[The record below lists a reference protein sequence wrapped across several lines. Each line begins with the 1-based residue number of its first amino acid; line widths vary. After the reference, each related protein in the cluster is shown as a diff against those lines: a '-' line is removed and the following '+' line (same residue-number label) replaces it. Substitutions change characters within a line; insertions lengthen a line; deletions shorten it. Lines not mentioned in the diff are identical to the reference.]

1 MPGILANNHK
11 TNRTHATRI
20 GTLACKIAL
29 SIGLSAFIFF
39 AVASAA
45 SADCVS
51 ELRRVVLDKT
61 ISVPLKSYRC
71 KTGADQNAPQVRIE
85 FHRLSDLAAS
95 LVISNTSSTLL
106 KKTFGSMKVV
116 ENDISK
122 AYGDLL
128 KQFGTTYEVVKEQG
142 EVSTRLSIN
151 AAEQQ
156 AAQKEEGR
164 LSAEDTIG
172 SVKVR
177 HFMESTDGPDYPAA
191 DEIAALRKK
200 AIPDG
205 LNYYYSIDSW
215 FCQDRGDFVCKK
227 IGKTSFEMMFWRSM
241 RADDVTNY
249 SKNVRAYN
257 SQLMQVRKDR
267 AAAKAD
273 SFSADNF
280 PKYFSLMKYLAGE
293 SWPEDLMIMTGYH
306 RTYGCGDLGRD
317 LPGLSGWKFSVP
329 VRGAAMDAMV
339 IENSSQQPVSIG
351 SLFGSRSATSALRV
365 ATDAPPSLPDTDSIG
380 ALSQTLAPGQRLFV
394 PTQIVFL
401 APTELSDDLKK
412 AEKLSADARTRFGL
426 NGFSGRADALRI
438 PKIND
443 YAYGPSISVRGLE
456 LNSSRVNFEKAP
468 APNFV
473 DLTVTSEVGSCP
485 YLLSRSG
492 DDHEWISHGKILH
505 KAPSRDREYTET
517 GTFKGIR
524 TSFRIE
530 EREPEIAHIKDI
542 RLAVRL
548 QDGAEVTLQ
557 PSVTRAG
564 APAAYPLELMWGEA
578 IDIDFSLP
586 GGVASE
592 QVVDSRFSVTGF
604 YERYASPGFEAAL
617 SRPDELE
624 KGGESAAFTPI
635 GLRADKACFAPAQT
649 AYGKPLN

>member
-1 MPGILANNHK
+1 MPNILANNRKADH
-11 TNRTHATRI
+11 THAARI

-29 SIGLSAFIFF
+29 SIGLSPFIFF
-39 AVASAA
+39 AAA
-45 SADCVS
+45 SVARADCVA
-51 ELRRVVLDKT
+51 EIRQVVLDKT

-71 KTGADQNAPQVRIE
+71 KTGADQNAPQIRIE

-95 LVISNTSSTLL
+95 LMISNTSSTMLT
-106 KKTFGSMKVV
+106 KTFGAIKVV
-116 ENDISK
+116 ENDVSK
-122 AYGDLL
+122 TYGDLL

-151 AAEQQ
+151 AA
-156 AAQKEEGR
+156 AQKEEDR

-177 HFMESTDGPDYPAA
+177 HFMETTDGPDYPAA

-200 AIPDG
+200 TIPDG

-215 FCQDRGDFVCKK
+215 FCQDHSDFVCKK
-227 IGKTSFEMMFWRSM
+227 IGKTSFEMVFWRSM

-249 SKNVRAYN
+249 SRNVRAYN

-293 SWPEDLMIMTGYH
+293 SWPEDLMIMTGQH
-306 RTYGCGDLGRD
+306 ETVACGDTGRD

-329 VRGAAMDAMV
+329 IRGAAMDAMV
-339 IENSSQQPVSIG
+339 IENTSQQPVSIG
-351 SLFGSRSATSALRV
+351 ALFGSRSATGALRV
-365 ATDAPPSLPDTDSIG
+365 AADAPQALPDTDSVG
-380 ALSQTLAPGQRLFV
+380 ALSQTLTPGQRLFV
-394 PTQIVFL
+394 PVQVVFL
-401 APTELSDDLKK
+401 APTELSADLKK
-412 AEKLSADARTRFGL
+412 AEKSSADARTRFGL
-426 NGFSGRADALRI
+426 NGFSGRSDALRI

-456 LNSSRVNFEKAP
+456 LNSSRINFEKAP

-492 DDHEWISHGKILH
+492 NDHEWISHGKILH

-517 GTFKGIR
+517 ATFKGIR
-524 TSFRIE
+524 TRFRIE
-530 EREPEIAHIKDI
+530 EREPEVAYIKDI

-548 QDGAEVTLQ
+548 QDGAELTLQ
-557 PSVTRAG
+557 PSITRAG
-564 APAAYPLELMWGEA
+564 APAAYPLELLWGDA
-578 IDIDFSLP
+578 VDIDFILP
-586 GGVASE
+586 DGVASE
-592 QVVDSRFSVTGF
+592 RVADSRFSVTGY

-617 SRPDELE
+617 SRPDALE
-624 KGGESAAFTPI
+624 KRGEGAAFTPI
-635 GLRADKACFAPAQT
+635 DLRADRACFRPART